1 MRVDGGCH
9 CGKITYEADINPDKD
24 GLCHCTDCQTLTSSA
39 FSLFVPVA
47 KENFRLR
54 GEPRVY
60 VKTAES
66 GNRRAQAFCP
76 ECGTRIYASARRK
89 IRWCSTCGSGPRGS
103 ERRSRRSRSTPSSR
117 CEHQALPGLRPGR
130 RSPPFSRVHVGA
142 DAPGVQR
149 DIPNLR

>member
-9 CGKITYEADINPDKD
+9 CGKITYEADIDPNKA

-39 FSLFVPVA
+39 FSLFVPVP
-47 KENFRLR
+47 KEKFRLR

-76 ECGTRIYASARRK
+76 ECGTRIYASAEKDPLVFNLRLGTVRQ
-89 IRWCSTCGSGPRGS
+89 RAALSPRVQLWC
-103 ERRSRRSRSTPSSR
+103 RS
-117 CEHQALPGLRPGR
+117 ALPWVNGLSSVPQHAKQ
-130 RSPPFSRVHVGA
+130 PM
-142 DAPGVQR
+142 
-149 DIPNLR
+149 

>member
-9 CGKITYEADINPDKD
+9 CGKITYEADIDPDKA

-76 ECGTRIYASARRK
+76 ECGTRIYASAEKDPLVFNLRLGTVRQRAALSPRAQ
-89 IRWCSTCGSGPRGS
+89 IWC
-103 ERRSRRSRSTPSSR
+103 RS
-117 CEHQALPGLRPGR
+117 ALPWVNGL
-130 RSPPFSRVHVGA
+130 SS
-142 DAPGVQR
+142 
-149 DIPNLR
+149 IPQHAKQPM

>member
-9 CGKITYEADINPDKD
+9 CGKITYEADIDPDKA

-66 GNRRAQAFCP
+66 GNRRAQAFCS
-76 ECGTRIYASARRK
+76 ECGTRIYASAEKDPLVFNLRLGTVRQRAALSPRAQ
-89 IRWCSTCGSGPRGS
+89 IWC
-103 ERRSRRSRSTPSSR
+103 RS
-117 CEHQALPGLRPGR
+117 ALPWVNGLSSVPQHAKQ
-130 RSPPFSRVHVGA
+130 PM
-142 DAPGVQR
+142 
-149 DIPNLR
+149 